1 MEVSN
6 IEDVIKDASQGKIF
20 ILVDDENRENE
31 GDLCVLGDFVNPYVI
46 NFMATHGRG
55 LICLAITKQQSDK
68 LGLSLMER
76 RNEGRFE
83 TAFTVSIGA
92 TNGVT
97 TGISAADRSLTIKTA
112 INPNASENE
121 ITTPGHVFPLI
132 SKDGGTLIRAG
143 HTEAVVD
150 IAKLAK
156 ANPSGVIC
164 EIMKDN
170 GEMAR
175 LPDLITF
182 SKKHNIKIGSI
193 SDLISYRRKNE
204 IYIKRVSE
212 SILESKFGG
221 VWRLIIFK
229 NIIDQSEHIALV
241 KGIINPNKTILVRVH
256 ALDLLSDVLGIRTT
270 DRNGSELCSA
280 IETIANKGDGII
292 ILIRDLSPESL
303 SKKISKSLKSTKK
316 KYTNIRLY
324 APNNDVVFNFLKSNP
339 ERFLSKAFS
348 IKSKLGE
355 SVLLFGLGISH
366 KSKKKA
372 FTFPLIPTLFGLI
385 LI

>member
-1 MEVSN
+1 MGLSN
-6 IEDVIKDASQGKIF
+6 IEDVVKDAAIGKIF

-31 GDLCVLGDFVNPYVI
+31 GDLCVLGEFASPDAI
-46 NFMATHGRG
+46 NFMAKHGRG
-55 LICLAITKQQSDK
+55 LICLSLTRSQSEN

-83 TAFTVSIGA
+83 TAFTVSIEA

-97 TGISAADRSLTIKTA
+97 TGISASDRSLTIKTA
-112 INPNASENE
+112 INPNVSEHE
-121 ITTPGHVFPLI
+121 IRTPGHVFPLI

-221 VWRLIIFK
+221 VWRIIIYK

-241 KGIINPNKTILVRVH
+241 KGIINSDAVSYTHLTLPTI
-256 ALDLLSDVLGIRTT
+256 
-270 DRNGSELCSA
+270 E
-280 IETIANKGDGII
+280 
-292 ILIRDLSPESL
+292 
-303 SKKISKSLKSTKK
+303 
-316 KYTNIRLY
+316 
-324 APNNDVVFNFLKSNP
+324 
-339 ERFLSKAFS
+339 
-348 IKSKLGE
+348 
-355 SVLLFGLGISH
+355 
-366 KSKKKA
+366 
-372 FTFPLIPTLFGLI
+372 
-385 LI
+385 